1 MKGKVA
7 EVVSFHVFENVSV
20 QLAVDRAVRH
30 VEGKIIPVR
39 NKENNIE
46 PSYTMDVMFTFPAF
60 DFNVVLSRIIYS

>member
-1 MKGKVA
+1 MA

-39 NKENNIE
+39 KKENNIE
-46 PSYTMDVMFTFPAF
+46 PSYTMV
-60 DFNVVLSRIIYS
+60 